1 MGRYDVGMSLL
12 TLPSITVLDV
22 LFNILATRRHKGYA
36 RCYNC
41 TVYLFGGELFAKQK
55 ILDFGHIANIAK
67 FKPRKVLPLYAMIC
81 VYSMYVWLTFTGYN
95 GVMQVQY
102 KQDDLNHT

>member
-1 MGRYDVGMSLL
+1 MSLL

-36 RCYNC
+36 KCYDR
-41 TVYLFGGELFAKQK
+41 TVYLFGEELFAKRK
-55 ILDFGHIANIAK
+55 ILDFGHIANIAR
-67 FKPRKVLPLYAMIC
+67 FKPCKVLPLYAMIC
-81 VYSMYVWLTFTGYN
+81 VYGMYVCLTFTGYN
-95 GVMQVQY
+95 GVMQAQY